1 MIEYLHPSRV
11 PTIHPSSPSK
21 HPEPLTT
28 DTTVLVI
35 EAGPFHKNEDWVEI
49 PLITTANLAALGNGP
64 RGSGRAFDFLPHF
77 FYDANL
83 TSLPQPLLSNRSIGL
98 PAGRVIGGSSVLNGM
113 VFMRGN
119 KLDYDRLGDFF
130 PSDSAS
136 KTKDQN
142 WSWEN
147 LLPFFK
153 KSEHYTPPDADEEE
167 VKKWGAGVGWNGKFH
182 GDSGGVQY
190 GFPRFVWPSTGSFIR
205 AFQSLNHFLLPDPF
219 VGLSASTFLFT
230 LSLNHDS
237 QTRCT
242 SQSFI
247 SPPFSS
253 SPKPNLHILPSYT
266 ATRILLS
273 NSSYNSH
280 QSPRATGVSFAA
292 SNSSSTSVKEY
303 TVHAKKEVIVSA
315 GTLRTPQLLQVS
327 GIGGRAVLEA
337 AGVDVKVELEGVG
350 EGYVDHGFVVSVG
363 SEPNIAVQTGNF
375 SNATWAAEMRK
386 LYDEKRE
393 GPFTTASANTLAFL
407 PFKNITDNQTISTL
421 TSMATTQS
429 GTQYLD
435 PSTPP
440 SVRRGYALYHSLL
453 TQDLLSTATA
463 HIEFIVGDTVQ
474 IACVQHPYSRG
485 WIRINSSSVFSPPLI
500 NPRYLTN
507 PLDILQMEIGFN
519 YTRTLRTT
527 SELKSIGMV
536 EVYPGETAQTKAQI
550 EEYIKTGVQTIN
562 HHAGSAGMMAKELG
576 GVVDQRLRVYGVQG
590 LRVVDASTIVWLPAA
605 HLQATVYAV
614 AERGASMILDDNQ

>member
-1 MIEYLHPSRV
+1 
-11 PTIHPSSPSK
+11 
-21 HPEPLTT
+21 
-28 DTTVLVI
+28 
-35 EAGPFHKNEDWVEI
+35 
-49 PLITTANLAALGNGP
+49 
-64 RGSGRAFDFLPHF
+64 
-77 FYDANL
+77 
-83 TSLPQPLLSNRSIGL
+83 
-98 PAGRVIGGSSVLNGM
+98 M

-119 KLDYDRLGDFF
+119 KLDYDRFGDFF
-130 PSDSAS
+130 PSS
-136 KTKDQN
+136 KTPDQN

-153 KSEHYTPPDADEEE
+153 KSEKYTPPDGDEEE
-167 VKKWGAGVGWNGKFH
+167 VKEWGAGVGWNERWH
-182 GDSGGVQY
+182 GEGGAVQY
-190 GFPRFVWPSTGSFIR
+190 GFPRFVWPSTGVFIR
-205 AFQSLNHFLLPDPF
+205 AFQSLHHFLLPDPF
-219 VGLSASTFLFT
+219 SGLSASTFLFT

-247 SPPFSS
+247 SPPYSS
-253 SPKPNLHILPSYT
+253 SPKPNLHIIPSYT
-266 ATRILLS
+266 ATRIILS
-273 NSSYNSH
+273 NSSSTFH
-280 QSPRATGVSFAA
+280 QVPRATGVAFAA
-292 SNSSSTSVKEY
+292 SNSSLTNVKEFR
-303 TVHAKKEVIVSA
+303 VRARKEVIVSA

-375 SNATWAAEMRK
+375 SNATWTAEMRK

-393 GPFTTASANTLAFL
+393 GPFTTASGNTLAFL
-407 PFKNITDNQTISTL
+407 PFSNITDNQTISTL
-421 TSMATTQS
+421 TKMASTQS

-440 SVRRGYALYHSLL
+440 SVRKGYALYHSLL

-463 HIEFIVGDTVQ
+463 HIEFIVGDTII
-474 IACVQHPYSRG
+474 IASVQHPYSRG

-519 YTRTLRTT
+519 YTRTLRATN
-527 SELKSIGMV
+527 ELKDSGMK
-536 EVYPGETAQTKAQI
+536 EVYPGETAQTGAEI
-550 EEYIKTGVQTIN
+550 EEFVKGGVQTL
-562 HHAGSAGMMAKELG
+562 HHHGGSGGMMARELG

-590 LRVVDASTIVWLPAA
+590 LRIVDASTIVWLPAA

-614 AERGASMILDDNQ
+614 AEKAASMILDDNR